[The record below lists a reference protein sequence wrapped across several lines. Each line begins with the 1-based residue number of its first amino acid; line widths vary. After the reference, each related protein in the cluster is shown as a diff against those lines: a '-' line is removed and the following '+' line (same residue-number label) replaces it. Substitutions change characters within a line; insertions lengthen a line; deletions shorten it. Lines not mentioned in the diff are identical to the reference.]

1 MNTPTPNNRTMKCP
15 SGCHE
20 EYLERTQIHDDL
32 ARDGEY
38 RYFATEYL
46 CIRCNW
52 KAIWD
57 NRGMLTVLE
66 ASDHVSNPIEEPELE
81 YMEIQMMMDDQRP
94 PWGFR

>member
-1 MNTPTPNNRTMKCP
+1 MNTTTPNNRTMKCP

-32 ARDGEY
+32 AEDGEY
-38 RYFATEYL
+38 RYFAMEYL